1 MYAEACVVC
10 LKPKVLVG
18 EVRFFINVTYMY
30 SNYTI
35 LGSAMGDPA
44 SISGPMGLDTID
56 DISNNQKKPQ
66 KWSQIGE
73 INIKLPI

>member
-1 MYAEACVVC
+1 
-10 LKPKVLVG
+10 
-18 EVRFFINVTYMY
+18 MY

-35 LGSAMGDPA
+35 LGSAIGDPA

-66 KWSQIGE
+66 KWSQIGK